1 MYIEWVESY
10 SFLYIFTKRRVIF
23 HAGNILNMLLMIWL
37 NSLIIRVILFD
48 IVVENS
54 VGREERVYQCLN
66 KVNIKTM
73 AFLTWEER

>member
-1 MYIEWVESY
+1 
-10 SFLYIFTKRRVIF
+10 
-23 HAGNILNMLLMIWL
+23 
-37 NSLIIRVILFD
+37 VILFD